1 MPESI
6 GNWDRQSLLMWTSKY
21 GEDTKT
27 KFVIWGGVLMP
38 LDEPE
43 TKKYFWH
50 SFGFARLFRTLVI
63 FPSACGQGFNIF
75 LGMTSHKLVLV
86 ASQQVTSL

>member
-1 MPESI
+1 MSESI
-6 GNWDRQSLLMWTSKY
+6 NLDRQSLLMWTSKY
-21 GEDTKT
+21 GEDTET
-27 KFVIWGGVLMP
+27 EFVIWGGVLKL

-75 LGMTSHKLVLV
+75 SGMTSHKLVLV